1 MTYPKDFKIRILEEA
16 LWKVFDTDLVSM
28 PFSLS
33 EVWFFLESADIPK
46 ALQYL
51 VAVNSFSVFIPLD
64 VIRKVFAKI
73 LECSETTES
82 QIHTLFA
89 VMNNQI
95 KIASSNFP
103 PAGKFHLDILET
115 KHS

>member
-51 VAVNSFSVFIPLD
+51 VAVNSLSVFIPLD
-64 VIRKVFAKI
+64 VIKKVFGKI

-89 VMNNQI
+89 VMNNQT
-95 KIASSNFP
+95 KIASSNLP
-103 PAGKFHLDILET
+103 PAGKCLLDNL
-115 KHS
+115 